1 MKLTGRPT
9 VTQAEM
15 EEKTKPGSG
24 GISRRRLIL
33 HRYGGLGG
41 QRYPLGFSG
50 DVKVIAEIF
59 AEISAGISAGIFAEI
74 FVELFVEISVFQ
86 VSWASLAFQPKFTAA
101 AANVNFGWWSHDIG
115 GTSL

>member
-1 MKLTGRPT
+1 MKLTDRPA

-15 EEKTKPGSG
+15 EEKTQLGSG
-24 GISRRRLIL
+24 SNSRRRLIL

-59 AEISAGISAGIFAEI
+59 AEISAGIFADIFVKIFAEI
-74 FVELFVEISVFQ
+74 FAEISVFQ